1 MELQDDE
8 TALAG
13 VREALQRVPRM
24 NAAGAPLTLSFADG
38 ALIIKGEVPDVAVKR
53 RALDAAASV
62 DEVGEI
68 VDRLTVAPAEIMGDR
83 QIRDQF
89 RDVLYRE
96 TAFTDFMLI
105 AVDRGSP
112 TVLRRPVKAAGRIEY
127 DVDRGIVTLNG
138 AVPSVEHK
146 RLAGVLAWWV
156 PGRRDV
162 INAMRVEA
170 GEGQAAGTLADWV
183 KDILDRDN
191 GLDSAAIEVVAENGS
206 VRLFGRVASQSA
218 RDRAEFDTW
227 YVDGVD
233 QVINDI
239 EIYTKPR

>member
-1 MELQDDE
+1 M
-8 TALAG
+8 ALAG

-24 NAAGAPLTLSFADG
+24 NGAGAPLTLSFADG

-53 RALDAAASV
+53 HAIHAAASV
-62 DEVGEI
+62 DDVGVI
-68 VDRLTVAPAEIMGDR
+68 VDRLTVAPAEILGDR

-96 TAFTDFMLI
+96 PAFTDFMLI

-112 TVLRRPVKAAGRIEY
+112 TVLRRPVEAGGRIEY

-162 INAMRVEA
+162 VNAMTVED
-170 GEGQAAGTLADWV
+170 GVGQAAGTLADWV
-183 KDILDRDN
+183 KEILDRDEA
-191 GLDSAAIEVVAENGS
+191 LDAAAITVAAENGT
-206 VRLFGRVASQSA
+206 VRLSGRVASESD
-218 RDRAEFDTW
+218 RDQAEFDAW

-233 QVINDI
+233 QVINNI
-239 EIYTKPR
+239 EI